1 MTVPWT
7 LALVVGRGYVAAAV
21 FAVGHFLLLGYV
33 DGKFEASSKLH
44 LLGLPSALIT
54 LSIALGFDR
63 IGTAGLV
70 LGPLVLAVAA
80 IGFDAA
86 TAADEES
93 DEEDDED
100 EADVQATAPRPVRA
114 MFDAASSVTDSDKS
128 GQCPPDLPPRDGPTA
143 TTTENAEKAPPP
155 LPPRGAVAKSPS
167 RASPYAGLGK

>member
-1 MTVPWT
+1 M
-7 LALVVGRGYVAAAV
+7 
-21 FAVGHFLLLGYV
+21 
-33 DGKFEASSKLH
+33 H

-93 DEEDDED
+93 DDDEAD
-100 EADVQATAPRPVRA
+100 EADVQPPRPARA
-114 MFDAASSVTDSDKS
+114 MFDAASSVTDSAKS
-128 GQCPPDLPPRDGPTA
+128 VRRESCDASQPNCRICPPDLPPRTM
-143 TTTENAEKAPPP
+143 TTRSENGEQAPPP
-155 LPPRGAVAKSPS
+155 LPPRGPS
-167 RASPYAGLGK
+167 RASPYAELGK

>member
-1 MTVPWT
+1 M
-7 LALVVGRGYVAAAV
+7 
-21 FAVGHFLLLGYV
+21 
-33 DGKFEASSKLH
+33 H

-93 DEEDDED
+93 DDDEAD
-100 EADVQATAPRPVRA
+100 EADVQPPRPARA
-114 MFDAASSVTDSDKS
+114 MFDAASSVTDSAKS
-128 GQCPPDLPPRDGPTA
+128 VRRESCDASQPNCRICPPDLPPRTM
-143 TTTENAEKAPPP
+143 TTKSENGVPPP
-155 LPPRGAVAKSPS
+155 LPPRGPS
-167 RASPYAGLGK
+167 RASPYAELGK

>member
-1 MTVPWT
+1 M
-7 LALVVGRGYVAAAV
+7 
-21 FAVGHFLLLGYV
+21 
-33 DGKFEASSKLH
+33 H

-86 TAADEES
+86 TAADEDS
-93 DEEDDED
+93 DDEEED
-100 EADVQATAPRPVRA
+100 EADVQATAPRPARA
-114 MFDAASSVTDSDKS
+114 MFDAASDITNSDKS
-128 GQCPPDLPPRDGPTA
+128 LRRTSCDASQPNCRICPPDLPPRTMTTRSEDG
-143 TTTENAEKAPPP
+143 EKAPPP

>member
-1 MTVPWT
+1 MAWAP
-7 LALVVGRGYVAAAV
+7 
-21 FAVGHFLLLGYV
+21 
-33 DGKFEASSKLH
+33 
-44 LLGLPSALIT
+44 

-86 TAADEES
+86 TAADEDS
-93 DEEDDED
+93 DED
-100 EADVQATAPRPVRA
+100 EDVQPPRPARA

-128 GQCPPDLPPRDGPTA
+128 LRLCPPDLPPRDGPTA
-143 TTTENAEKAPPP
+143 TTTENGEKAPPP

>member
-1 MTVPWT
+1 MPRLPL
-7 LALVVGRGYVAAAV
+7 LALLAHIGLGPTRRVLVARPARPLQERQV
-21 FAVGHFLLLGYV
+21 RDLLQAGV
-33 DGKFEASSKLH
+33 I
-44 LLGLPSALIT
+44 GLPSALIT

-86 TAADEES
+86 TAADEDSDE
-93 DEEDDED
+93 DEEDGE
-100 EADVQATAPRPVRA
+100 DVQPTTAPPPVRA

-143 TTTENAEKAPPP
+143 TTTENGEKAPPP

>member
-1 MTVPWT
+1 M
-7 LALVVGRGYVAAAV
+7 
-21 FAVGHFLLLGYV
+21 
-33 DGKFEASSKLH
+33 H

-86 TAADEES
+86 TAADEDS
-93 DEEDDED
+93 DDDEEEE
-100 EADVQATAPRPVRA
+100 EADVQPPRPARA
-114 MFDAASSVTDSDKS
+114 VFDAASSVTDSAKS
-128 GQCPPDLPPRDGPTA
+128 IRCESCDASQPNCRLCPPDLPPRDGPTA
-143 TTTENAEKAPPP
+143 TTTESGEKAPPP
-155 LPPRGAVAKSPS
+155 LPPRGAVAKAPS

>member
-1 MTVPWT
+1 M
-7 LALVVGRGYVAAAV
+7 
-21 FAVGHFLLLGYV
+21 
-33 DGKFEASSKLH
+33 H

-93 DEEDDED
+93 DEEEEED
-100 EADVQATAPRPVRA
+100 EEDVQATTAPPRPVRA

-128 GQCPPDLPPRDGPTA
+128 LRGNSCDASQPNCRLCPPDLPPRDGPTA
-143 TTTENAEKAPPP
+143 TTTENGDKKAPP
-155 LPPRGAVAKSPS
+155 LPPRGAVAKAPS

>member
-1 MTVPWT
+1 MI
-7 LALVVGRGYVAAAV
+7 YV
-21 FAVGHFLLLGYV
+21 
-33 DGKFEASSKLH
+33 
-44 LLGLPSALIT
+44 T

-86 TAADEES
+86 TAADEDS
-93 DEEDDED
+93 DEEDEED
-100 EADVQATAPRPVRA
+100 VPPPLPARA
-114 MFDAASSVTDSDKS
+114 MFDAASDITNSDKS
-128 GQCPPDLPPRDGPTA
+128 LRRTSCDASQPNCRICPPDLPPRTM
-143 TTTENAEKAPPP
+143 TTRSENGEKAPPP

>member
-1 MTVPWT
+1 MPRLPL
-7 LALVVGRGYVAAAV
+7 LALLAHIGLGPTRRVLVARPARPLQERQV
-21 FAVGHFLLLGYV
+21 RDLLQAGV
-33 DGKFEASSKLH
+33 I
-44 LLGLPSALIT
+44 GLPSALIT

-86 TAADEES
+86 TAADEDSDE
-93 DEEDDED
+93 DEEDGE
-100 EADVQATAPRPVRA
+100 DVQPTTAPPPVRA

-128 GQCPPDLPPRDGPTA
+128 LRGNSCDPPDLPPRDGPT
-143 TTTENAEKAPPP
+143 TTTTEKAPPP

-167 RASPYAGLGK
+167 HASPYAGLGK

>member
-1 MTVPWT
+1 MSN
-7 LALVVGRGYVAAAV
+7 
-21 FAVGHFLLLGYV
+21 HLLGYV

-86 TAADEES
+86 TAADEDS
-93 DEEDDED
+93 DEDGED
-100 EADVQATAPRPVRA
+100 EEDVQATTAPPRPVRA

-128 GQCPPDLPPRDGPTA
+128 LCPPDLPPRTTA
-143 TTTENAEKAPPP
+143 TTTENGEKAPPP
-155 LPPRGAVAKSPS
+155 LAPRGPS

>member
-1 MTVPWT
+1 M
-7 LALVVGRGYVAAAV
+7 
-21 FAVGHFLLLGYV
+21 
-33 DGKFEASSKLH
+33 H

-86 TAADEES
+86 TAADEDS
-93 DEEDDED
+93 DEEDED
-100 EADVQATAPRPVRA
+100 EADVQPPRPARA
-114 MFDAASSVTDSDKS
+114 MFDAASSVTDSAKS
-128 GQCPPDLPPRDGPTA
+128 IRRESCDATQPNCRLCPPDLPPRDGPTA
-143 TTTENAEKAPPP
+143 TTTENAEKKAPP
-155 LPPRGAVAKSPS
+155 LPPRGPS